1 MENNNKN
8 DEIII
13 TKSLMNRVPFEN
25 FKNLCISY
33 SNILSKIYIK
43 NNNFFSKEDIIII
56 NDIIN
61 DIINY
66 SKELLR
72 NNLINESK
80 DIINLG
86 ISITDN
92 FYNIHK
98 KYFKGIK
105 IFILPLKLKLY
116 ILEANFN
123 LNFKYIKDYINSE
136 NILLKIIDIQK
147 ILQLSNF
154 NIGSSYFYLG
164 IIYFF
169 TKKFELSEKVLKIS
183 QKLSTPLEFEL
194 NNEHF
199 LIKKREF
206 DIPEKNE
213 KNQIIPY
220 KISLKKSSDILRV
233 LAEIYLLKKEYIKA
247 INCIENAYYLY
258 FESYGSNYGYT
269 IFLRNKIIS
278 IFELIKKYLPIDNK
292 SFINYENNKMTN
304 SSNIGNFLPYKNDF
318 DNKVIKGKNKY
329 FVYKIENTLLYQP
342 LIISICSL
350 DNKNINHNN
359 GNNDNYISKSFIK
372 TFYFNKNKLLDYF
385 GEENANNSYFY
396 LNKNYLKIINSFEF
410 KRNKIYIN
418 NKKLKS
424 CLMWNNK

>member
-56 NDIIN
+56 NAIIN
-61 DIINY
+61 EIINY
-66 SKELLR
+66 SKELLK

-342 LIISICSL
+342 LIISIYSL